1 MALRCTF
8 RLMSSLLATTPQA
21 FVDPLRS
28 VGGRGYVVRR
38 ADSGQLESSHSLLD
52 PVRELLEH
60 DPRDFLDHEG
70 VFFEVGKESG
80 ALLAAFVHRTTRGQA
95 AGGLRHWPY
104 PTLEALVR
112 DGLRLSV
119 GMTRKNAM
127 AGLWWGGGKG
137 IIARR
142 DDADWQSRAYRD
154 LVYAEYGRF
163 VSSLGGCY
171 VTAEDA
177 GTTPPDMQAVFSG
190 TRHTTCIPPA
200 QGGSGNPSGPT
211 AIGVVCAM
219 EAALDVMDEG
229 TLAGKR
235 IAMQG
240 AGNVAAFM
248 MSALLERGV
257 ASIVASDISESRLAE
272 LRTQFE
278 GAPVELRHCAP
289 DDLSIFETP
298 CDIFAPNALG
308 GVLNPSTIERLHTSI
323 VCGAANNQ
331 LLDDKRDMDALVQR
345 KIVYVPDFVA
355 NRMGIV
361 NCANEAYGHVPND
374 PAIARHLERDWEQSV
389 FNMTRRVLLRAQE
402 TGTTTAQAANTLADE
417 LAALPHPLW
426 PLRGQQIIAGLL
438 AQGWA
443 TRS

>member
-1 MALRCTF
+1 
-8 RLMSSLLATTPQA
+8 MSSLLATTPQA
-21 FVDPLRS
+21 FVDQLRS
-28 VGGRGYVVRR
+28 LGGRGYVVRR
-38 ADSGQLESSHSLLD
+38 ATSGQLESSHPLLD
-52 PVRELLEH
+52 PVREFF
-60 DPRDFLDHEG
+60 DRDTRDFLDHEG
-70 VFFEVGKESG
+70 VFFEVGAESG
-80 ALLAAFVHRTTRGQA
+80 ALLTAFVHRTRRGQA

-104 PTLEALVR
+104 PTVEALVR
-112 DGLRLSV
+112 DGLRLAV

-142 DDADWQSRAYRD
+142 DDADWRDRSYRD

-177 GTTPPDMQAVFSG
+177 GTTPPDMRAVFST
-190 TRHTTCIPPA
+190 TRHTTCIPA
-200 QGGSGNPSGPT
+200 DQGGSGNPSGPT
-211 AIGVVCAM
+211 ALGVVCAM
-219 EAALDVMDEG
+219 EAALDVAGQG

-240 AGNVAAFM
+240 AGNVATFM

-257 ASIVASDISESRLAE
+257 GSIVASDISEPRLEE
-272 LRTQFE
+272 LRARFE
-278 GAPVELRHCAP
+278 GAPIELRHCAP

-308 GVLNPSTIERLHTSI
+308 GVLNPGTIERLQTGI

-331 LLDDKRDMDALVQR
+331 LLDDKRDMEALVR
-345 KIVYVPDFVA
+345 RNITYVPDFVA

-361 NCANEAYGHVPND
+361 NCANEAYGEVPND
-374 PAIARHLERDWEQSV
+374 PAIERHLNRDWEQSV
-389 FNMTRRVLLRAQE
+389 FNMTRRVLLRARE
-402 TGTTTAQAANTLADE
+402 ADTTTAEAANALADE
-417 LAALPHPLW
+417 LGAQLHPIW
-426 PLRGQQIIAGLL
+426 PLRGQQIIEGLIET
-438 AQGWA
+438 GWA
-443 TRS
+443 TRE

>member
-1 MALRCTF
+1 
-8 RLMSSLLATTPQA
+8 MSSLLATTPQA
-21 FVDPLRS
+21 FVEPLRS

-38 ADSGQLESSHSLLD
+38 AQSGQLESSHPFLD
-52 PVRELLEH
+52 PIRELFER
-60 DPRDFLDHEG
+60 DTRDFLDHEG
-70 VFFEVGKESG
+70 VFFEVGPDSG
-80 ALLAAFVHRTTRGQA
+80 ALLTAFVHRTRRGQA

-112 DGLRLSV
+112 DGLRLAV

-137 IIARR
+137 IIARGE
-142 DDADWQSRAYRD
+142 DAAYQDRAYRD
-154 LVYAEYGRF
+154 LVYAEYGCF

-177 GTTPPDMQAVFSG
+177 GTTPLDMRAVFSS
-190 TRHTTCIPPA
+190 TRHTTCIPA
-200 QGGSGNPSGPT
+200 DHGGSGNPSGPT
-211 AIGVVCAM
+211 AVGVVCAM
-219 EAALDVMDEG
+219 EAALGVVDEG

-240 AGNVAAFM
+240 AGNVATFM

-257 ASIVASDISESRLAE
+257 ASIVASDINEARLAE
-272 LRTQFE
+272 LRSRFD
-278 GAPVELRHCAP
+278 GAPIEFRLCAP
-289 DDLSIFETP
+289 DDLSIFDTP

-308 GVLNPSTIERLHTSI
+308 GVLNPDTTERLRTGI

-331 LLDDKRDMDALVQR
+331 LLDDKRDMEALVRR

-361 NCANEAYGHVPND
+361 NCANEAYGHVPDD
-374 PAIARHLERDWEQSV
+374 PAVARHLERDWEQSV
-389 FNMTRRVLLRAQE
+389 FNMTRRVLLRARE
-402 TGTTTAQAANTLADE
+402 AGTTTAEAANALADE
-417 LAALPHPLW
+417 LAGELHPIW
-426 PLRGQQIIAGLL
+426 PLRGQQIIEGLIDS
-438 AQGWA
+438 GWA
-443 TRS
+443 TRPGSGLP

>member
-1 MALRCTF
+1 
-8 RLMSSLLATTPQA
+8 MSVLLETSPQT
-21 FVDPLRS
+21 FVDQLRA

-38 ADSGQLESSHSLLD
+38 AESGRLESSHPVLD
-52 PVRELLEH
+52 GVRELCER
-60 DPRDFLDHEG
+60 DTRDFLDHEG
-70 VFFEVGKESG
+70 LFFEVGPKSG
-80 ALLAAFVHRTTRGQA
+80 ALLTAFVHRTRRGQA

-112 DGLRLSV
+112 DGLRLAV

-142 DDADWQSRAYRD
+142 DDADWRDRGYRD
-154 LVYAEYGRF
+154 LVYAEYGSF
-163 VSSLGGCY
+163 VSSLSGCY

-177 GTTPPDMQAVFSG
+177 GTTPPDMRAVFST

-200 QGGSGNPSGPT
+200 LGGSGNPSGPT
-211 AIGVVCAM
+211 ALGVVCAM
-219 EAALDVMDEG
+219 EAALDVLDEG

-235 IAMQG
+235 IVMQG
-240 AGNVAAFM
+240 AGNVATFM
-248 MSALLERGV
+248 MEALLERGV
-257 ASIVASDISESRLAE
+257 ASIVASDINESRISE
-272 LRTQFE
+272 LRSRFE

-289 DDLSIFETP
+289 GDLSIFDTP

-308 GVLNPSTIERLHTSI
+308 GVLNPDTIERLRTGI

-331 LLDDKRDMDALVQR
+331 LLDDRRDMEALVRR

-361 NCANEAYGHVPND
+361 NCANEGYGHVPED
-374 PAIARHLERDWEQSV
+374 PVVAQHLGRDWEHSV
-389 FNMTRRVLLRAQE
+389 FNATRRVLQRAHDSEQ
-402 TGTTTAQAANTLADE
+402 TTAAAANALADE
-417 LAALPHPLW
+417 LSSQLHPLW
-426 PLRGQQIIAGLL
+426 PMRGQQIIEGLVEG
-438 AQGWA
+438 GWA
-443 TRS
+443 SQRQR

>member
-1 MALRCTF
+1 M
-8 RLMSSLLATTPQA
+8 MSLLERSPQA
-21 FVDPLRS
+21 FVDALRS
-28 VGGRGYVVRR
+28 IGGRGYVVRR
-38 ADSGQLESSHSLLD
+38 AGSGTLESSHPLLD
-52 PVRELLEH
+52 EVRELCAR
-60 DPRDFLDHEG
+60 DGRDFLDHEG
-70 VFFEVGKESG
+70 LFFEVGRESG
-80 ALLAAFVHRTTRGQA
+80 ALLTAFVHRTSRGQA

-104 PTLEALVR
+104 ATLEALVR
-112 DGLRLSV
+112 DGLRLAV

-142 DDADWQSRAYRD
+142 DDADWRDRGYRD
-154 LVYAEYGRF
+154 RVYAEYGHF

-177 GTTPPDMQAVFSG
+177 GTTPPDMQAVFTG
-190 TRHTTCIPPA
+190 TRHTTCIPPTL
-200 QGGSGNPSGPT
+200 GGSGNPSGPT
-211 AIGVVCAM
+211 ALGVVCAM
-219 EAALDVMDEG
+219 EAALDVLDEG
-229 TLAGKR
+229 GLAGKR

-257 ASIVASDISESRLAE
+257 ASIAASDISEARLTE
-272 LRTQFE
+272 LRGRFE

-289 DDLSIFETP
+289 DDLSIFDTP

-308 GVLNPSTIERLHTSI
+308 GVLNPSTIERLRTQV

-331 LLDDKRDMDALVQR
+331 LLDDRRDMEALVRR

-361 NCANEAYGHVPND
+361 SCANEAYGHVPSD
-374 PAIARHLERDWEQSV
+374 PAIARHLGREWEHSV
-389 FNMTRRVLLRAQE
+389 FNATRRVLLRAHE
-402 TGTTTAQAANTLADE
+402 SGETTAAAANALADTLAE
-417 LAALPHPLW
+417 QPHPVW
-426 PLRGQQIIAGLL
+426 PRRGRHIIEGLVEG
-438 AQGWA
+438 GWA
-443 TRS
+443 TQGHR